1 MTTLTAYNEQ
11 IIKWTKKPSEE
22 KAKPAKEIRLSLFKK
37 MFISAKGIFEKAFT
51 AARIRVLDE
60 VIYKSV
66 ETGVYHANC
75 ATIADNCG
83 LSVKTVERAVAHI
96 KQSNQF
102 VIGYAANGRKGGY
115 IFVDRLHKNFKKIM
129 FSLFPNNAANF
140 FKSELESELESE
152 HQNGDKPTESSD
164 KHTESSDK
172 PTASKVRVLK
182 IEKPTISS
190 GSSSLKQANNNKY
203 IYNARACAYVGKE
216 LKSQDQKQS
225 EYVEQWAT
233 NENQKV
239 LFNRIKMV
247 KDGLLPCINEQAHI
261 IALRI
266 GEEATPATVVQA
278 MDILVDLT
286 ERKLNHTLMLN
297 CKLDATTVVKVFHGQ
312 LTAKLSRKPVQAKP
326 EPKKR
331 MSAPVRLYNWLEEK
345 AEQVVTTI
353 TKHPLAD
360 KFFNNYEDVDDMP
373 F

>member
-1 MTTLTAYNEQ
+1 MLLTAYNEQ
-11 IIKWTKKPSEE
+11 IIKWTKKPNEE
-22 KAKPAKEIRLSLFKK
+22 KAKPAKEIRLALFKK
-37 MFISAKGIFEKAFT
+37 MFISLKGVFEKVFT

-75 ATIADNCG
+75 STIAANCG
-83 LSVKTVERAVAHI
+83 LSEKTVERAVSHI

-102 VIGYAANGRKGGY
+102 VVGYAANGRRGGY

-140 FKSELESELESE
+140 FKSELESEQESE
-152 HQNGDKPTESSD
+152 HQNGE
-164 KHTESSDK
+164 K
-172 PTASKVRVLK
+172 PTARKLRVVK
-182 IEKPTISS
+182 IAKPTISS

-203 IYNARACAYVGKE
+203 IYKARVSTYAGKE
-216 LKSQDQKQS
+216 PKSKDQKQKD
-225 EYVEQWAT
+225 YVEQWAT

-239 LFNRIKMV
+239 LFNRIKAV
-247 KDGLLPCINEQAHI
+247 KEGLLPCVNEQAHI

-312 LTAKLSRKPVQAKP
+312 LIAKQSHKPVQTKV
-326 EPKKR
+326 EPKKPVLG
-331 MSAPVRLYNWLEEK
+331 APLYNWLEEK
-345 AEQVVTTI
+345 AEQVI
-353 TKHPLAD
+353 TKITQHPLAH
-360 KFFNNYEDVDDMP
+360 KFFDNNYEDADDMP